1 MERNGAALF
10 AGAEDTMIRACVSGT
25 MGKIYTNRAADPTA
39 AQAVLGDFC
48 FFVGEPSIAFAKTA
62 AAEIITPMTKTWSR
76 AIEAAWGAGVRRG
89 ERYALKKEPNVF
101 DKAKLLR
108 MADSAE
114 PGYTFCMFDE
124 HLAEIA
130 LEQPWSQDFLS
141 LFENTKDY
149 MKRGLGIAA
158 LFRGELVAG
167 ASSYAVFPGGIEVEI
182 DTRPDHR
189 RHGLA
194 TACAARLIL
203 ACLSRGLYPSWDAA
217 NLTSLRLAERLG
229 YRFDR
234 CYPVYFKQ

>member
-1 MERNGAALF
+1 MDDAGTIGGVGKKKGGAEHMERNGAALF

-89 ERYALKKEPNVF
+89 ERYALKKEPDVF

-114 PGYTFCMFDE
+114 PGYTFWTSCDKRPLPYRATSAFRWFF
-124 HLAEIA
+124 LAF
-130 LEQPWSQDFLS
+130 Q
-141 LFENTKDY
+141 
-149 MKRGLGIAA
+149 
-158 LFRGELVAG
+158 
-167 ASSYAVFPGGIEVEI
+167 
-182 DTRPDHR
+182 
-189 RHGLA
+189 
-194 TACAARLIL
+194 
-203 ACLSRGLYPSWDAA
+203 
-217 NLTSLRLAERLG
+217 
-229 YRFDR
+229 
-234 CYPVYFKQ
+234 